1 VVRNDVATFT
11 KSVAVSVCRL
21 PFHWTTILTG
31 FSVLRRLSA
40 IANCILVCVGLRAW
54 CSSTRPGPIRCV
66 TLRIRVETLTEV
78 LVQYERER
86 IWSNDSGPSAGSL
99 SDAFASL
106 TRSRFAGCARTFSAL
121 TTARRTYESSRF
133 SSNVS
138 GLSAGSLSDAFPSLT
153 RSRFAGSARTFSAL
167 TTARRTY
174 ESSRF
179 SSNVSGLSAGSL
191 SDAFPSLDCY
201 SPAPLWGDH
210 FLLPANLGARS

>member
-1 VVRNDVATFT
+1 MPLRSSGQVAVDGHVCDRCVVRNDVATFT

-106 TRSRFAGCARTFSAL
+106 TRSRFAGF
-121 TTARRTYESSRF
+121 
-133 SSNVS
+133 
-138 GLSAGSLSDAFPSLT
+138 
-153 RSRFAGSARTFSAL
+153 ARTFSAL